1 MKSLLPALLCL
12 FTLTACR
19 RESLPG
25 PPKAVAVRADGAI
38 ALHLMSFNIR
48 YENGDDRGSRSWRE
62 RLAGA
67 VKMIRREAPD
77 VIGVQEALH
86 GQAADLWVSLPGY
99 TFFGIGRDDGLRA
112 GEYSGIF
119 YRNDRFRPD
128 AGDQGTFWLSDTPET
143 PGSHTW
149 GNEIPRVATWMR
161 LTDLASDRGFY
172 VFDTH
177 FDHRSQESRERA
189 ALLIAKRIDA
199 RAHPDEPVILL
210 GDLNSFENNA
220 SVLFLTGR
228 QVEIAGEKRAW
239 RTPLLDAYQSLH
251 PREKDRRTAHF
262 WRTGIDPAFKLDYIF
277 VSPGARIESADIVR
291 GDKPPVSDH
300 YPVTAR
306 ILFPPP

>member
-1 MKSLLPALLCL
+1 MPMKPAVAFLLAVAVCQ
-12 FTLTACR
+12 CR
-19 RESLPG
+19 PKPQ
-25 PPKAVAVRADGAI
+25 PPNTVAVRADGAI
-38 ALHLMSFNIR
+38 ALSLMSFNIR
-48 YENGDDRGSRSWRE
+48 YENSDDRGSRSWHE

-86 GQAADLWVSLPGY
+86 GQAADLWASLPGY
-99 TFFGIGRDDGLRA
+99 AFFGIGRDDGLRA

-128 AGDQGTFWLSDTPET
+128 AADQGTFWLSATPET
-143 PGSHTW
+143 PGSRTW
-149 GNEIPRVATWMR
+149 GNEIPRVATWLR
-161 LTDLASDRGFY
+161 LTDLATGRGFY
-172 VFDTH
+172 MFDTH

-199 RAHPDEPVILL
+199 RAHPDDPVILL

-220 SVLFLTGR
+220 SVRYLTGR
-228 QVEIAGEKRAW
+228 QVGIAGEKRAW
-239 RTPLLDAYQSLH
+239 KTPLTDAYQTLH
-251 PREKDRRTAHF
+251 PRVKDRRTAHF

-277 VSPGARIESADIVR
+277 VSPGARIESAEIVR

-300 YPVTAR
+300 YPITAR
-306 ILFPPP
+306 VLFPQD